1 MHYTASKFR
10 GYFFL
15 FCLAFILIGTLAS
28 AQVKPK
34 SSKQQKKELQK
45 KKEKQIKEKRE
56 LEKKLH
62 KKHFD
67 IQDKATK
74 RRMKKTKKQSD
85 RLNRSKRR

>member
-1 MHYTASKFR
+1 MHSSASKFHR
-10 GYFFL
+10 SFFL
-15 FCLAFILIGTLAS
+15 FFLMFVLAGTLS
-28 AQVKPK
+28 LAQEKPK

-45 KKEKQIKEKRE
+45 KKEKQIKEKRD

-67 IQDKATK
+67 IQDKATRK
-74 RRMKKTKKQSD
+74 RMKKTKKQSD

>member
-1 MHYTASKFR
+1 MHNSASKFR
-10 GYFFL
+10 KYFFL
-15 FCLAFILIGTLAS
+15 FCLAFILAGTIAS

-67 IQDKATK
+67 IQDRATRK
-74 RRMKKTKKQSD
+74 RMKKTKKQSD

>member
-1 MHYTASKFR
+1 MHRSASKFHR
-10 GYFFL
+10 YFFL
-15 FCLAFILIGTLAS
+15 FFLVFILSGTLAS
-28 AQVKPK
+28 AQEKPK

-45 KKEKQIKEKRE
+45 KKEKQIKEKRD

-67 IQDKATK
+67 IQDKATRK
-74 RRMKKTKKQSD
+74 RMKKTKKQSD

>member
-1 MHYTASKFR
+1 MHFSASKFNK
-10 GYFFL
+10 YFL
-15 FCLAFILIGTLAS
+15 LACLAFILAGTIS
-28 AQVKPK
+28 NAQVKPK

>member
-1 MHYTASKFR
+1 MDYSASKIKR
-10 GYFFL
+10 YFFL
-15 FCLAFILIGTLAS
+15 VFLTSILAFTIS
-28 AQVKPK
+28 NAQVKPK

-62 KKHFD
+62 KKHYD
-67 IQDKATK
+67 IQDKATRK
-74 RRMKKTKKQSD
+74 RMKKTKKQSD

>member
-1 MHYTASKFR
+1 MHNSASKFNK
-10 GYFFL
+10 YFFL
-15 FCLAFILIGTLAS
+15 TCLAFILAVTMLP

-34 SSKQQKKELQK
+34 SSEQQKKELRK

-67 IQDKATK
+67 IQDKATRK
-74 RRMKKTKKQSD
+74 RMKKTKKQSD

>member
-1 MHYTASKFR
+1 MHYSVSKFKM
-10 GYFFL
+10 YFL
-15 FCLAFILIGTLAS
+15 LVCLAFILVGTIAS
-28 AQVKPK
+28 AQEKPK
-34 SSKQQKKELQK
+34 SSKQQKKELRK

-62 KKHFD
+62 KHHFD

>member
-1 MHYTASKFR
+1 MQNSASKFHR
-10 GYFFL
+10 YFFL
-15 FCLAFILIGTLAS
+15 FCLTFILSGTLAH

-67 IQDKATK
+67 IQDKATRK
-74 RRMKKTKKQSD
+74 RMKKTKKQSN

>member
-1 MHYTASKFR
+1 MHYLASKLNK
-10 GYFFL
+10 YFFL
-15 FCLAFILIGTLAS
+15 SCLAFILAGTLVT
-28 AQVKPK
+28 AQVKPQ
-34 SSKQQKKELQK
+34 SIKQQKKELRK

-67 IQDKATK
+67 IQDKATRK
-74 RRMKKTKKQSD
+74 RMKKTKKQSD

>member
-1 MHYTASKFR
+1 MHYSASKFR
-10 GYFFL
+10 KYFFL
-15 FCLAFILIGTLAS
+15 FCFALILSGTFAT

-67 IQDKATK
+67 IQDKATRK
-74 RRMKKTKKQSD
+74 RMKKTKRQSD

>member
-1 MHYTASKFR
+1 MQNSASKFHR
-10 GYFFL
+10 YFFL
-15 FCLAFILIGTLAS
+15 FCLTFILAGTLAS

-34 SSKQQKKELQK
+34 SSEQQKKELRK

-67 IQDKATK
+67 IQDKATRK
-74 RRMKKTKKQSD
+74 RMKKTKKQSD
-85 RLNRSKRR
+85 RLNRSTRR

>member
-1 MHYTASKFR
+1 MHYSTSNIRK
-10 GYFFL
+10 YFFL
-15 FCLAFILIGTLAS
+15 SCLLLTLSATLS
-28 AQVKPK
+28 QAQVKPK
-34 SSKQQKKELQK
+34 SSEQQKKELRK
-45 KKEKQIKEKRE
+45 KKEKQIKEKRD

-74 RRMKKTKKQSD
+74 KRMKKTKKQSD

>member
-1 MHYTASKFR
+1 MHYSASKINRYIFL
-10 GYFFL
+10 FFL
-15 FCLAFILIGTLAS
+15 LFILAGTLAP

-34 SSKQQKKELQK
+34 SSKQQKKELRK
-45 KKEKQIKEKRE
+45 KKEKQIKYKRD

-62 KKHFD
+62 KHHFN

>member
-1 MHYTASKFR
+1 MHYSASKFNK
-10 GYFFL
+10 YFFL
-15 FCLAFILIGTLAS
+15 FCLAFILAGSLAP

-34 SSKQQKKELQK
+34 SSEQQKKELRK

-67 IQDKATK
+67 IQDKATRK
-74 RRMKKTKKQSD
+74 RIKKTKKQSD

>member
-1 MHYTASKFR
+1 MHYSASKFNK
-10 GYFFL
+10 YFFL
-15 FCLAFILIGTLAS
+15 ACLSFILAGTLAP

-34 SSKQQKKELQK
+34 SSDQQKKELRK

-67 IQDKATK
+67 IQDKATRK
-74 RRMKKTKKQSD
+74 RMKKTKRQSD

>member
-1 MHYTASKFR
+1 MHFSATKFNK
-10 GYFFL
+10 YFFL
-15 FCLAFILIGTLAS
+15 SCFAFFLAVTPVQG
-28 AQVKPK
+28 QVKPK
-34 SSKQQKKELQK
+34 SSEQQKKELRK

-62 KKHFD
+62 KHHFD